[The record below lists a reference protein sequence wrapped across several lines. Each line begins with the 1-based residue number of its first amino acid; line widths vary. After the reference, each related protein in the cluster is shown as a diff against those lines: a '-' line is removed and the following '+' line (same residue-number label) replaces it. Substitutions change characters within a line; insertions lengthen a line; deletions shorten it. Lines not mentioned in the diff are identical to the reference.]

1 MSPCTVRVFGGVDVN
16 IPIFSVEPD
25 IKNKWS
31 FCASFSQ
38 HIPYKID
45 VIETIVSAEEEKK
58 EDIYGGGEFNLSII
72 RYLDQ

>member
-1 MSPCTVRVFGGVDVN
+1 MN
-16 IPIFSVEPD
+16 I
-25 IKNKWS
+25 IKNKWLLV
-31 FCASFSQ
+31 ASFSQ

-45 VIETIVSAEEEKK
+45 IIETIVSEEKEK